1 MKNLYNEIIL
11 MNIGTKIQ
19 LEDGYILECIG
30 VEEYKLYND
39 IEADIFYNITDLLDY
54 LSL

>member
-1 MKNLYNEIIL
+1 MKKLYNEIIL
-11 MNIGTKIQ
+11 MNIGDKIQ

-39 IEADIFYNITDLLDY
+39 TEADIFYSLIDLLDY
-54 LSL
+54 LSI